1 MLYKTKQKLIF
12 LLSFLTLFLSFY
24 LNEDGF
30 GTGASGDFH
39 DTWGYIENILKNN
52 FKIINPL
59 NWTLHFPFH
68 YYILSFFYIIIS
80 DQTYLRFFFCS
91 LSFFVP
97 YLFII
102 IYKKINNNLSYD
114 FSITLGTIIFFIPA
128 FRYTS
133 IWANN
138 NITSTI
144 FFLISIFFFYF
155 WKNRYKKNY
164 SLYFILFQVFFLTLA
179 CYTRQYYCVFFIY
192 FFYFYFKKL
201 CHSDLIIVIFFT
213 FLLSLPGLFYIYYF
227 PELLTKLSISTS
239 FSNSLLG
246 NSSMLSIYL
255 IPIILINFFLNKK
268 IFNKKEVIFLILF
281 SFFLTL
287 ILSFNFDYS
296 NWLGGGIIFF
306 ITNTILKN
314 NFLFYCS
321 SALSFA
327 VLLFIAKENVPNSLL
342 VLILLFTFSGNA
354 VYQRYFEPLFYI
366 VYFLLIN
373 TKTSSIFK
381 TNIKSIYFL
390 FGFYLIY
397 YSCALLRVIH

>member
-1 MLYKTKQKLIF
+1 
-12 LLSFLTLFLSFY
+12 
-24 LNEDGF
+24 
-30 GTGASGDFH
+30 
-39 DTWGYIENILKNN
+39 
-52 FKIINPL
+52 
-59 NWTLHFPFH
+59 
-68 YYILSFFYIIIS
+68 
-80 DQTYLRFFFCS
+80 
-91 LSFFVP
+91 
-97 YLFII
+97 
-102 IYKKINNNLSYD
+102 
-114 FSITLGTIIFFIPA
+114 
-128 FRYTS
+128 
-133 IWANN
+133 
-138 NITSTI
+138 
-144 FFLISIFFFYF
+144 
-155 WKNRYKKNY
+155 
-164 SLYFILFQVFFLTLA
+164 
-179 CYTRQYYCVFFIY
+179 
-192 FFYFYFKKL
+192 
-201 CHSDLIIVIFFT
+201 
-213 FLLSLPGLFYIYYF
+213 LLSLPGLFYIYYF

-306 ITNTILKN
+306 ITNSILKN

-327 VLLFIAKENVPNSLL
+327 VLLFIAKESVPNSLL

-373 TKTSSIFK
+373 SKTSSIFK
-381 TNIKSIYFL
+381 TNIKSVYFL
-390 FGFYLIY
+390 YSFYLIY